1 MKNSFAYSLVFT
13 LGLCAACAALL
24 TFATT
29 HWEGLIRANEDYAR
43 TRAIV
48 SALGLCG
55 ENADSG
61 EVLAAFRDRVKLRE
75 KTSADEADIY
85 VGSSEELGYAI
96 EVMTQGRY
104 GPIRGVLALEPD
116 RLRIKALRIYEQQET
131 PGLGGE
137 VANPVWLAQFNGLPV
152 VGEGTEGIII
162 SNTLK
167 GPNVVDGISGASM
180 TTFYLG
186 TALNAAIATLRS
198 GGQKLAA
205 VDFGLGADAV
215 TRATPGYPKNQ
226 VLPEHYRAQ
235 TQRPPFMAPPG
246 VTNLALGK
254 PATYSIEEDDFVDG
268 FADQVTD
275 GIKKSGEGDYV
286 DLGPGLQW
294 VQVDLGAE
302 HTVYCVVVW
311 HFYRNP
317 IIYRDVVMQLANDPE
332 FKEGVVTVFN
342 NDRENNSG
350 LGAGTD
356 YAHMAAWWGEVGDAR
371 GPDNAGTR
379 CRYVRVYTNGGYA
392 GESNRFVEIAV
403 YGK

>member
-1 MKNSFAYSLVFT
+1 
-13 LGLCAACAALL
+13 
-24 TFATT
+24 
-29 HWEGLIRANEDYAR
+29 
-43 TRAIV
+43 
-48 SALGLCG
+48 
-55 ENADSG
+55 
-61 EVLAAFRDRVKLRE
+61 
-75 KTSADEADIY
+75 
-85 VGSSEELGYAI
+85 
-96 EVMTQGRY
+96 
-104 GPIRGVLALEPD
+104 
-116 RLRIKALRIYEQQET
+116 LRIYEEQET

-137 VANPVWLAQFNGLPV
+137 VDNPTWLAQFVGLPV

-162 SNTLK
+162 SNKLK

-186 TALNAAIATLRS
+186 NALNAAIATLRS

-226 VLPEHYRAQ
+226 VLPEHYREQ
-235 TQRPPFMAPPG
+235 SQRPPFMAPPG

-254 PATYSIEEDDFVDG
+254 PATYSIEEDDFIDG

-286 DLGPGLQW
+286 DLGPGVQW
-294 VQVDLGAE
+294 VQVDLEAE
-302 HTVYCVVVW
+302 YSVYCVVVW

-317 IIYRDVVMQLANDPE
+317 IIYRDVVMQVSNDPE
-332 FKEGVVTVFN
+332 FKEGVVTIFN
-342 NDRENNSG
+342 NDQENNVG
-350 LGAGTD
+350 QGVGTD
-356 YAHMAAWWGEVGDAR
+356 YAHRAAWWGEVGDSR
-371 GPDNAGTR
+371 GADNAGVR
-379 CRYVRVYTNGGYA
+379 CRYVRVYSNGGFA